1 MTVLDAEKYTQEEL
15 LQILDKIDETEIEV
29 TNLCGQRY
37 IACGWQKK
45 RGLTLRGTAGNNLG
59 AFASGPEIVLYGN
72 CQEGVA
78 NTMSKGRIIIHGRA
92 GDIAGYAM
100 RGGELFIRD
109 DAGYRLGIHMKAY
122 QDKEPLIVVGGTTG
136 AFTGEYM
143 AGGTI
148 IILGLNRNQE
158 LVGKYCG
165 TGLYAGSIYL
175 RGNYPTN
182 NLSPSV
188 QAEVMEPDQ
197 LGDELGKALN
207 DFAACF
213 KYPLNLIR
221 QQPFTRLT
229 PKNDRPFGA
238 LYTGF
243 VS

>member
-1 MTVLDAEKYTQEEL
+1 MTVLNADQYSQEEL
-15 LQILDKIDETEIEV
+15 LQRLNSADEREIEV
-29 TNLCGQRY
+29 INLCGQRY
-37 IACGWQKK
+37 IGCGWQQKK
-45 RGLTLRGTAGNNLG
+45 SLILKGTAGNNLG
-59 AFASGPEIVLYGN
+59 AFAAGPEIMLYGN

-78 NTMSKGRIIIHGRA
+78 NTMSEGRIIVHGRA

-122 QDKEPLIVVGGTTG
+122 QDKKPLIVVGGSTG

-148 IILGLNRNQE
+148 VILGLNRDQE

-175 RGNYPTN
+175 RGDYPLK
-182 NLSPSV
+182 NLAPSV
-188 QAEVMEPDQ
+188 EAQVMEPDR
-197 LGDELGKALN
+197 LGELEQALE
-207 DFAACF
+207 DFALYF
-213 KYPLNLIR
+213 GYSLNFIR
-221 QQPFTRLT
+221 QEPFTRLT
-229 PKNDRPFGA
+229 RKSDRPFA
-238 LYTGF
+238 SLYTGF

>member
-1 MTVLDAEKYTQEEL
+1 MTVLNADRYSQEEL
-15 LQILDKIDETEIEV
+15 LQRLNSTDETEIEV

-37 IACGWQKK
+37 IACGWQQKK
-45 RGLTLRGTAGNNLG
+45 SLILKGTAGNNLG

-78 NTMSKGRIIIHGRA
+78 NTMSEGRIIVHGRA

-122 QDKEPLIVVGGTTG
+122 QDKKPLIVVGGTAG
-136 AFTGEYM
+136 AFAGEYM

-148 IILGLNRNQE
+148 IILGLNRDQE

-175 RGNYPTN
+175 RGNYPVN
-182 NLSPSV
+182 NLASGV
-188 QAEVMEPDQ
+188 QAEVMESGQ
-197 LGDELGKALN
+197 LGELEQALE

-213 KYPLNLIR
+213 GYPLDLIR

-229 PKNDRPFGA
+229 RKKDRPFAA